1 MSMLN
6 RPVNGNDLGEVIAS
20 TKDYEA
26 AQKIVSKLIAGEVP
40 ARDIAIVGEGVRTV
54 ERVTGK
60 LGYAAAAR
68 SGATNGVL
76 IGLLLSA
83 IMLFGTPDAPI
94 SLFLGFL
101 LIGVALG
108 MIMSL
113 VTYSIV
119 RRRRDFASMMQ
130 MLAEHYEVRVQ
141 AASLAKARG
150 VVGPERPQSVRPPVD
165 LSEPPRYGERVP
177 PAGQG
182 GPAAPVAPPVADPAP
197 APQPPVEPEQG
208 PGTEPAPGQAGG
220 PVIPPKPPLPGTEPG
235 DGAPASG
242 TSAHPGA
249 AAGPA
254 SGPESGFE
262 GETTRPTDL
271 R

>member
-1 MSMLN
+1 MLN
-6 RPVNGNDLGEVIAS
+6 RPGNGTDLGEVIAS

-83 IMLFGTPDAPI
+83 VMLFGTPDAPM

-130 MLAEHYEVRVQ
+130 MLADHYEVRVQ
-141 AASLAKARG
+141 PASLAKARG
-150 VVGPERPQSVRPPVD
+150 VIGPERPQSVRPPVD
-165 LSEPPRYGERVP
+165 LSEPPRYGERVQP
-177 PAGQG
+177 GQAG
-182 GPAAPVAPPVADPAP
+182 PVAPVPQPAPEPGSAPAP
-197 APQPPVEPEQG
+197 APEPD
-208 PGTEPAPGQAGG
+208 PGQAGEPG
-220 PVIPPKPPLPGTEPG
+220 IPPKPPLPGAGSGDDEPG
-235 DGAPASG
+235 SPASG
-242 TSAHPGA
+242 TPARPEA
-249 AAGPA
+249 DAGPA
-254 SGPESGFE
+254 SGPHSGFG
-262 GETTRPTDL
+262 GETPRPTDP